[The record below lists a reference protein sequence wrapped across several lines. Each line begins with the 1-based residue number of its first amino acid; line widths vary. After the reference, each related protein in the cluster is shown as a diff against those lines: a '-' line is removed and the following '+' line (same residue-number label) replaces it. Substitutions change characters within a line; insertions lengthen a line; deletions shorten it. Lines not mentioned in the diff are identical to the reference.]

1 MGNLLVLVI
10 LPKTTH
16 MSSPA
21 PDEIDLQQLAVSIVR
36 YFQRYLRFISISS
49 VVGVFLGLGFY
60 LILPP
65 VYESQMIVMS
75 DILTSSYSDRLTESL
90 DRLIKED
97 NDSILAERLNL
108 TAIEAKQISEIEIE
122 SVKKEV
128 SDTKDNESSTFI
140 ITVSV
145 KQKSLLPKLQNGL
158 ISYLRNNEYVK
169 TRVRQREEM
178 YKTLI
183 EKLDQ
188 EIQSLDS
195 LKSRLFQGKPVY
207 SKSSEMLLVDPT
219 NIYSK
224 IIELTQQRIGYK
236 NALELFNSIQL
247 IEGFT
252 PFKKPASPKLSVALV
267 VGFALGFFGA
277 IGLLTL
283 KQLLK
288 MARESG
294 TPAA

>member
-1 MGNLLVLVI
+1 MTANT
-10 LPKTTH
+10 K
-16 MSSPA
+16 
-21 PDEIDLQQLAVSIVR
+21 DEIDLQQLAVNLVR
-36 YFQRYLRFISISS
+36 YFQRYLRFISISAF
-49 VVGVFLGLGFY
+49 VGALSGLGFY
-60 LILPP
+60 LALPP

-90 DRLIKED
+90 DRLIKEK
-97 NDSILAERLNL
+97 NDSILANRLNL
-108 TAIEAKQISEIEIE
+108 TTEEAKKVGKIEIE
-122 SVKKEV
+122 SVKKE
-128 SDTKDNESSTFI
+128 TGTNKDNESSTFI
-140 ITVSV
+140 VTVSV
-145 KQKSLLPKLQNGL
+145 LNSSLLPKLQNGL
-158 ISYLRNNEYVK
+158 IEYLRNNQYVK

-195 LKSRLFQGKPVY
+195 LKARLFSGKPLY
-207 SKSSEMLLVDPT
+207 SKSSEMMLVDPT

-224 IIELTQQRIGYK
+224 IIELTQQRINYK

>member
-1 MGNLLVLVI
+1 
-10 LPKTTH
+10 
-16 MSSPA
+16 MSANPS
-21 PDEIDLQQLAVSIVR
+21 DEIDLQQLAINIVR
-36 YFQRYLRFISISS
+36 YFQRYLRFISISTLIGTLS
-49 VVGVFLGLGFY
+49 GLVFYFV
-60 LILPP
+60 LPP

-90 DRLIKED
+90 DRLIKEK
-97 NDSILAERLNL
+97 NDSILAQRLGL
-108 TAIEAKQISEIEIE
+108 TVNEAKKITQIEIE
-122 SVKKEV
+122 SVKKEA
-128 SDTKDNESSTFI
+128 STSKDNESSTFI
-140 ITVSV
+140 ITVNV
-145 KQKSLLPKLQNGL
+145 KQQSLLLKLQEGL
-158 ISYLRNNEYVK
+158 ISYLRNNEFVK

-183 EKLDQ
+183 DKLDL

-195 LKSRLFQGKPVY
+195 LKARLFQGKPVY

-252 PFKKPASPKLSVALV
+252 PFKKPASPKLSIALV

-277 IGLLTL
+277 IGILTL

-294 TPAA
+294 APA